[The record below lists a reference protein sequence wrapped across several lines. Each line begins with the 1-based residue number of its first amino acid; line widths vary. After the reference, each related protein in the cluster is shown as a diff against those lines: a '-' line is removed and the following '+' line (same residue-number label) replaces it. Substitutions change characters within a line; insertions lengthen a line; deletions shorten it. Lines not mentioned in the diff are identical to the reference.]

1 MDKFALAQK
10 INISATFNQ
19 HEELCLRGHE
29 FYEYLNDNVKE
40 IKNNG
45 RHSFH
50 IGSAFY
56 FYRTVQKNKEDFEH
70 RFSNLVAYINL
81 YEALAFGDM
90 QSITAAYRLHILL
103 IEEKNFFEA
112 KLLKF
117 TGKSVGEIL
126 DTDPNEIEKLLKKFL
141 FTLQYYLFRY
151 CQDSASPCAWQ
162 CLSENERQTFEC
174 IYKQFQQRYKISD
187 FTNDTYSNLG
197 KKISDIL
204 YEELSENDLSKIEF
218 LGTF

>member
-10 INISATFNQ
+10 INISVSLN
-19 HEELCLRGHE
+19 HYEELRLKGHE
-29 FYEYLNDNVKE
+29 FYEYLNNNVQE

-45 RHSFH
+45 KHSFH

-56 FYRTVQKNKEDFEH
+56 FYRTTQENKNDFEYK
-70 RFSNLVAYINL
+70 FSILVAYINL
-81 YEALAFGDM
+81 YDALTFGDI
-90 QSITAAYRLHILL
+90 QSIVAAYRLHILL
-103 IEEKNFFEA
+103 IEEKNFFEPR
-112 KLLKF
+112 LLKF

-126 DTDPNEIEKLLKKFL
+126 DDDSNEVKNILNKFL
-141 FTLQYYLFRY
+141 FTQQYYLFKY
-151 CQDSASPCAWQ
+151 CQSTSPIAWQ
-162 CLSENERQTFEC
+162 SLLEFERKSFER

-197 KKISDIL
+197 KKVSDSL
-204 YEELSENDLSKIEF
+204 YKELSENALSTIEL